1 MRYIIVCLS
10 LGLLVACTPVQTIPP
25 EITAAVAKKPIED
38 LPVYASIE
46 QQRCPKAKFSSYQ
59 KKAECTHAV
68 RRELAARNMMKSPK
82 Q

>member
-1 MRYIIVCLS
+1 MKYIIAFLS
-10 LGLLVACTPVQTIPP
+10 LGLLAACTPVQTIPP
-25 EITAAVAKKPIED
+25 EITAAVAQKPIED

-68 RRELAARNMMKSPK
+68 RRELAGRDMMKSQK